1 MTEDF
6 DPTSEPDILVTVLTG
21 FLGAGKTTLLNRIL
35 KENHGRKIA
44 VVENEL
50 GEQTIDND
58 LLVQDGAEQIV
69 TMNNGCICC
78 TIRGDLSRVLTNLR
92 IARDKGE
99 IDFDHVVIET
109 TGVANPGPVC
119 QTFFMDDAVAAF
131 FRLDAVVTLVD
142 AKHADETLAKEEVAQ
157 DQIAFADRIFIS
169 KADLVTPEELEALRA
184 RLLAINPRAPIEVA
198 DMGNVPVDKVLDLYG
213 FNMND
218 VLDVDP
224 TFLTGAHKHHHG
236 DDVAAF
242 VFASDKPFDAPRF
255 EQYLQS
261 LVAVYGQDMLRY
273 KGVLYLKGTDRR
285 CVVQGVHMVFGADV
299 LGPWG
304 ETMPQTKF
312 VIIGRKLPKDA
323 ILKGFESCLAEA

>member
-6 DPTSEPDILVTVLTG
+6 DPMAEPDISVTVLTG

-35 KENHGRKIA
+35 KENHGLKIA
-44 VVENEL
+44 VIENEL

-92 IARDKGE
+92 IQRDKGE

-131 FRLDAVVTLVD
+131 FRLDGVVTLVD
-142 AKHADETLAKEEVAQ
+142 AKHAAETLAKEEVAF

-169 KADLVTPEELEALRA
+169 KADLVSAEELAALKE
-184 RLLAINPRAPIEVA
+184 RLISINPRAPIEVA
-198 DMGNVPVDKVLDLYG
+198 DMGNVPVDKVID
-213 FNMND
+213 M
-218 VLDVDP
+218 
-224 TFLTGAHKHHHG
+224 
-236 DDVAAF
+236 AAF
-242 VFASDKPFDAPRF
+242 VFTSDKPFDAPRF

-261 LVAVYGQDMLRY
+261 LVAVYGPDMLRY

-304 ETMPQTKF
+304 KDKPETKF
-312 VIIGRKLPKDA
+312 VIIGRKLPKEA
-323 ILKGFESCLAEA
+323 ILKGFESCLA